1 MTTTSAYPD
10 LVIDRGGNTFTVSVV
25 TIGATASV
33 LVAANPKRQEVWL
46 RNTHATQ
53 TIHLG
58 SDGTVTGGSDGF
70 ELKTNGAEI
79 FKLKTTDEIYAIS
92 DNAGTTVEVIEI
104 SHG

>member
-10 LVIDRGGNTFTVSVV
+10 LVIDRGGDTFTASVA
-25 TIGATASV
+25 TIGATAAV

-70 ELKTNGAEI
+70 ELKTNGA
-79 FKLKTTDEIYAIS
+79 IYAIS
-92 DNAGTTVEVIEI
+92 NNVGTTVEVIEI
-104 SHG
+104 SQG